1 MTQIIEFNSKKN
13 ILTVEDFFDLFI
25 MFKSKDD
32 LGVLVEFDLSKLM
45 YSLPRWRGMDKFKN
59 LYENIEINLDDKTLK
74 QKKIKDTLVST
85 DISKNK
91 INDD

>member
-13 ILTVEDFFDLFI
+13 ILTVEDF
-25 MFKSKDD
+25 
-32 LGVLVEFDLSKLM
+32 FDLSKLM

-91 INDD
+91 INDY